1 MLRKIILLFSIVFM
15 IILAGCGGNEENS
28 SSENEGSTTNEESS
42 TDDANEGNSEL
53 THVTFS
59 LDWTPNTNHTGIYV
73 AKEKGFF
80 EEQGLDVEIL
90 LPGEVGVNQLLAAGK
105 ADFGV
110 SYQEGLTQAR
120 SEGLPIVSIAA
131 VIQHNTAGYASPVD
145 KDITGPK
152 DFEGKKFGAYGS
164 DLERAMMKTIMENE
178 NADIEEVEFI
188 TTGDSD
194 FFVAVERDVDFSLV
208 YYAWTG
214 IEAELRGVDLNM
226 VYLSDFSDQLDFYTP
241 ILATNEEMIET
252 NPEIVEA
259 FTAAAVKGYEFAI
272 ENPEEAAQILIDAE
286 PDLDPELV
294 KQSQEWLSPRYQE
307 DAERF
312 GIQERDR
319 WQNFADFLLENEI
332 IDEAVDVDQAFTNDF
347 LPEIE

>member
-1 MLRKIILLFSIVFM
+1 MKKVYSFLFIFVLVLM
-15 IILAGCGGNEENS
+15 AACGDDNENTNE
-28 SSENEGSTTNEESS
+28 SSEDNADN
-42 TDDANEGNSEL
+42 AEL
-53 THVTFS
+53 TPVKFA

-73 AKEKGFF
+73 AKEKGYF

-120 SEGLPIVSIAA
+120 SEGLPIVSVAA
-131 VIQHNTAGYASPVD
+131 VIQHNTAGYASPVE
-145 KDITGPK
+145 KDITEPK

-164 DLERAMMKTIMENE
+164 DLEKAMMTTLMN
-178 NADIEEVEFI
+178 NDGADVEEVDFI

-208 YYAWTG
+208 YYGWTG

-226 VYLSDFSDQLDFYTP
+226 VYLADYSDKLDFYTP
-241 ILATNEEMIET
+241 ILATSEDMIDADPET
-252 NPEIVEA
+252 VKA

-272 ENPEEAAQILIDAE
+272 ENPEEAAQVLIDAE

-294 KQSQEWLSPRYQE
+294 KRSQEWLSPRYQD

-312 GIQERDR
+312 GIQEQER
-319 WQNFADFLLENEI
+319 WQKFADFLLDNEI
-332 IDEAVDVDQAFTNDF
+332 IDEAVDVDKAFTNEF
-347 LPEIE
+347 LPED